1 MLDCV
6 VPVRVRPCVDH
17 LLRHRFHHGPSN
29 VSPTKRTWS
38 FCFIRISVS
47 RERDAVPRLAVMAQ
61 FDPRGTLAP
70 HVRRQVQALAGAVD
84 DLVVVSTSRLS
95 DESRSFLTRHARLL
109 ERENVG
115 YDFLSYR
122 AGLEAFD
129 LEAYD
134 EVTVCNDS
142 YVGPLTDYPSIFAA
156 MAGRPVDFWGLS
168 ETDRVKHHVQSFFVT
183 FRPSATTSEAFR
195 DFWSGTEVLADRS
208 AVIRRYE
215 VGMSRRLYR
224 AGLVSDAYFAET
236 DHDRRVARRRVRWWA
251 LRRTGLPTSRSSAT
265 LLRAR
270 SAVPWNPSIALA
282 DRALEQGRLPYVK
295 IDTLRYDPYGLGA
308 GRLLDLCEQRYPEAF
323 EGVREYLTDT
333 AASYP
338 PRPAEVLLPV
348 PVVARP
354 LRRSVEYARGR

>member
-1 MLDCV
+1 M
-6 VPVRVRPCVDH
+6 
-17 LLRHRFHHGPSN
+17 
-29 VSPTKRTWS
+29 
-38 FCFIRISVS
+38 
-47 RERDAVPRLAVMAQ
+47 PRLAVMAQ
-61 FDPRGTLAP
+61 FDPRGALGP
-70 HVRRQVQALAGAVD
+70 HVRRQVEALAGAVD
-84 DLVVVSTSRLS
+84 DLIVVSTSRLT
-95 DESRSFLTRHARLL
+95 DGARSFLTRHARLL

-122 AGLEAFD
+122 AGLESVD

-142 YVGPLTDYPSIFAA
+142 YVGPLVDYPTVFET
-156 MAGRPVDFWGLS
+156 MAGRPADFWGLS
-168 ETDRVKHHVQSFFVT
+168 ETDRIKHHVQSFFVT
-183 FRPSATTSEAFR
+183 FRPSATTSAAFR

-224 AGLVSDAYFAET
+224 AGLTSDAWFAET
-236 DHDRRVARRRVRWWA
+236 DDDRRLARRRVRWWA
-251 LRRTGLPTSRSSAT
+251 LRRTGIPTGRASAA
-265 LLRAR
+265 LLRSR

-282 DRALEQGRLPYVK
+282 DRALDQGRLPYVK

-308 GRLLDLCEQRYPEAF
+308 DRLLDLCEQRFPEAF
-323 EGVREYLTDT
+323 EGVRGYLADT

-348 PVVARP
+348 PVPARP
-354 LRRSVEYARGR
+354 LRRFVEYARAR